1 MSNVQKH
8 IISGEGER
16 TSFFKLFAEN
26 NFRIVIPMLQR
37 EYAQG
42 RESAKEVRTEF
53 LKALYTYLD
62 EGIPGRDLDFIYG
75 NIANNDFI
83 PLDGQQRLTTLF
95 LLHWYLS
102 RITSDAEL
110 RNQFDSKLLD
120 ETGQHSRFTYKT
132 RTSSSDF
139 CDALMLQNLDL
150 SKLLI
155 NKSNK
160 NKSSIKLTIENKNW
174 FHLSWQHDPTI
185 MSMLN
190 MLDAIH
196 EIFNNRADF
205 LPLLL
210 DTERPIITFLFME
223 LDKYHLSDELYIK
236 MNSRGK
242 PLTDFENFKARY
254 SEYIGEKLS
263 SSGCMVSRNRIL
275 NDGTILPTALDRYFA
290 ERIDN
295 AWVNLIWEYRN
306 DGELDKS
313 MDFGQAC
320 DFRMANLVRA
330 LLSLKYIELNPQTKG
345 ETDPTFALLV
355 NQSGR
360 EPLSFLSLRE
370 GKALSLEN
378 SEFLIDSMDLLC
390 ASGNKPKSHLK
401 SDFSHCLSISAL
413 MNKILFTPRD
423 LTYNDRV
430 ILYAYLGYLLKYGNE
445 EGINQWM
452 RVIFNL
458 ANSENNRIDSASE
471 VSNAIRSVCSLLENA
486 PEILKYLT
494 SGERIEAFPSW
505 LIEEER
511 IKASLILR
519 PDGDKWL
526 SKILEAERH
535 GYFNGQIGFML
546 EFAGI
551 IDYYVNE
558 QNVDWTE
565 EQNETFFDRFVKYS
579 RDSQVVFAENYENRI
594 NDVNFRF
601 ERAVL
606 FKGDYLPSNNLHY
619 NLLSTSTSK
628 NNVKRDF
635 TWKRLLRL
643 DKDEVAT
650 ERRSF
655 VKAVFDDPA
664 FDSNNPN
671 ECLKNVF
678 AGKSTGEQW
687 RDYLIK
693 YPSAISYCEQGFI
706 SFFGDI
712 EGCEGVLPMYS
723 SRLSGYHRE
732 LYTWGLY
739 CELQNLPSTPFI
751 KGWGYTE
758 QKVNDELP
766 FLYAD
771 GFSIDRRNHRIAI
784 TAETNPENWSLIRF
798 RLEFI
803 QDGSH
808 KESESLR
815 KLEDLL
821 HEEGFERHPEGES
834 FQKFIEDDKKVKTFI
849 SHLFERL
856 NHFKDSTKNK

>member
-120 ETGQHSRFTYKT
+120 DTGQHSRFTYKT

-771 GFSIDRRNHRIAI
+771 GFSIDRRNHWIAI

-856 NHFKDSTKNK
+856 NHFKDSTRNK